1 MVENREPEQ
10 SRDHDP
16 VPQNLSRKE
25 RVDEKME
32 RQRSLENEL
41 HMTTGESAA
50 ETQSKITPASA
61 QAPVRDSTS
70 LSALNKNDAEQAA
83 DQTSGS
89 TNLFTSMSDEEFQ
102 KAKEEQLQKDEQNY
116 QKAKEQLQQIQQN
129 KEQEAQQ
136 SSSGTDQDE
145 EYNYG
150 MGQ

>member
-16 VPQNLSRKE
+16 VSQNLSQKE

-50 ETQSKITPASA
+50 ETQSKITQTSA
-61 QAPVRDSTS
+61 QVPVQDSTS
-70 LSALNKNDAEQAA
+70 LATLNKNDAEQAA

-89 TNLFTSMSDEEFQ
+89 TNLFTRMSDEEFQ
-102 KAKEEQLQKDEQNY
+102 KAKEDQLQKDEQNY